1 MSKPPAGMSRNK
13 PAQRAFNDL
22 QVTATALRE
31 EWAMDTYV
39 IAIIIVSALCLAR
52 MYLILSE

>member
-1 MSKPPAGMSRNK
+1 MSRNK